1 MNHTGI
7 RNYGADGFL
16 YADSEPSSLFSEE
29 NNPADIALTQLS
41 VYSKRNFVAITSL
54 MPINFKEQAETMIRR
69 TGDRATS
76 GRVQILA
83 ILLAEQRAV
92 THHEIEQRL
101 SGEQRLDRVTL
112 YRVLEWLNKR
122 CFVHRVASD
131 DRVWRFRANFDAHSH
146 QHAHFKCTRC
156 TRVICLDE
164 LKARYDG
171 PLPAGYRSQAVE
183 LIVKGLCAECA

>member
-1 MNHTGI
+1 MAIN
-7 RNYGADGFL
+7 
-16 YADSEPSSLFSEE
+16 SQEP
-29 NNPADIALTQLS
+29 
-41 VYSKRNFVAITSL
+41 
-54 MPINFKEQAETMIRR
+54 AESMIRR
-69 TGDRATS
+69 TGERVTS
-76 GRVQILA
+76 GRVRILT
-83 ILLAEQRAV
+83 ILLTEQRAI
-92 THHEIEQRL
+92 THHEIEERL

-122 CFVHRVASD
+122 GFVHRVASD

-156 TRVICLDE
+156 TTVICLDD

-183 LIVKGLCAECA
+183 LIVKGVCAECA

>member
-1 MNHTGI
+1 
-7 RNYGADGFL
+7 
-16 YADSEPSSLFSEE
+16 
-29 NNPADIALTQLS
+29 
-41 VYSKRNFVAITSL
+41 
-54 MPINFKEQAETMIRR
+54 MPINLKEQAESMIRH

-156 TRVICLDE
+156 TRVICLDD
-164 LKARYDG
+164 LKAGYDA
-171 PLPAGYRSQAVE
+171 PLPVGYRSQAVE